1 MTIPINSRGVTT
13 HTIWLDDISISAGT
27 HLGVHFYRMMLERQA
42 QYEQEQAQQSTF
54 HFSSVQNQRIEDKIS

>member
-1 MTIPINSRGVTT
+1 MSGTTIPINSKGVTT

-42 QYEQEQAQQSTF
+42 QYEQLTLEQLSI
-54 HFSSVQNQRIEDKIS
+54 VQNQRIEDKIS